1 MEHIICTP
9 IDEKLYKFT
18 AEEGFRL
25 YDKAGQCFRPEAIT
39 TMAIAKKQLEAVA
52 EDWSKFQVCLT
63 AMFLTLGNARLCRL
77 PKQECSNEFGNAL
90 A

>member
-1 MEHIICTP
+1 MLQNIIITP

-52 EDWSKFQVCLT
+52 ED
-63 AMFLTLGNARLCRL
+63 AA
-77 PKQECSNEFGNAL
+77 
-90 A
+90 

>member
-1 MEHIICTP
+1 MLEHIICTP
-9 IDEKLYKFT
+9 VDEKLYKFT

-52 EDWSKFQVCLT
+52 EDATGIPQ
-63 AMFLTLGNARLCRL
+63 
-77 PKQECSNEFGNAL
+77 
-90 A
+90 